1 MIRKMLAIFLLSLP
15 AMGLAQESI
24 ESVMA
29 RMKPD
34 IAVQIAYQET
44 RYMGLFD
51 DDWQGSGYLY
61 AQMPDVML
69 KQQLQPEVEIMAAQG
84 SQLTYAKPATQTF
97 HQLQIDESNPM
108 MASLAA
114 FKGIM
119 TGNLVYLR
127 QLYDLKFIHSE
138 SSWTLEMTAKDHE
151 ENEAPIIIVMQG
163 LNQKAANKMAVILPD
178 GDRSTYKL
186 SQSQQGAAVKAK
198 LAALLQ
204 SLNGH

>member
-1 MIRKMLAIFLLSLP
+1 MIRQIALVFLLCLP
-15 AMGLAQESI
+15 AAGFAQESL

-51 DDWQGSGYLY
+51 EDWQGSGYLY
-61 AQMPDVML
+61 AEPPNIL
-69 KQQLQPEVEIMAAQG
+69 LRQQQQPEVEMMAAEG
-84 SQLTYAKPATQTF
+84 NQLTYSKPATQTF
-97 HQLQIDESNPM
+97 HQLQMDESNPM

-127 QLYDLKFIHSE
+127 QLYRLKFKPSDV
-138 SSWTLEMTAKDHE
+138 SWTLDMLAKEHE
-151 ENEAPIIIVMQG
+151 PDEAPIKIIMQG
-163 LNQKAANKMAVILPD
+163 LNGQAASKMTVILPD
-178 GDRSTYKL
+178 GDRSAYVL
-186 SQSQQGAAVKAK
+186 SQSQQGLPVKAK
-198 LAALLQ
+198 LAALL
-204 SLNGH
+204 LALKGH

>member
-1 MIRKMLAIFLLSLP
+1 MIKKVAVVFLLSLP
-15 AMGLAQESI
+15 AIGFAQESI

-51 DDWQGSGYLY
+51 DEWHGNGYLY
-61 AQMPDVML
+61 AEIPDVML
-69 KQQLQPEVEIMAAQG
+69 KQQLQPEVEMMAAEG
-84 SQLTYAKPATQTF
+84 SQLTYSKPDAQTF

-114 FKGIM
+114 FKGMM

-127 QLYDLKFIHSE
+127 QLYDLKFTAE
-138 SSWTLEMTAKDHE
+138 KLKWTLEMVAKDHE
-151 ENEAPIIIVMQG
+151 PDEPPIKIIMQG
-163 LNQKAANKMAVILPD
+163 LSEQVANKMSVILPD
-178 GDRSTYKL
+178 GDRSSYEL
-186 SQSQQGAAVKAK
+186 SQPQQGLLVKTK
-198 LAALLQ
+198 LVALLQ
-204 SLNGH
+204 SLKGQ